1 MSKKPPSKTSLWNI
15 LSQTSDDKKTVELR
29 VYTKNFHTPQ
39 KFGPA
44 SQVRNLKI
52 TNEHRRRYDGAKSRS
67 KKETIGLT
75 EDVNDQTKLID
86 GLGEI
91 RGCKRELEEE
101 DKAIR
106 EQLDWGNQSKING
119 DRYSAQKRLIKK
131 RFELKRVDG
140 KPVIADWPADYRD
153 QVLMPERVQEIIY
166 VRTKK

>member
-15 LSQTSDDKKTVELR
+15 LSQTSGDQKTSEPR
-29 VYTKNFHTPQ
+29 VYTKNFRTPQ

-44 SQVRNLKI
+44 SQVRSVKI
-52 TNEHRRRYDGAKSRS
+52 TDEHRRHYGGAKSTP
-67 KKETIGLT
+67 KKETKGLT
-75 EDVNDQTKLID
+75 KDVNDQMKLID
-86 GLGEI
+86 RLGEI
-91 RGCKRELEEE
+91 RRCKRELEEE

-106 EQLDWGNQSKING
+106 EKLDWGNQSKING

-140 KPVIADWPADYRD
+140 KPVIADWPADLRD

-166 VRTKK
+166 VRTKD